1 MAERGEAKCA
11 ERSFVSKSRA
21 FLDLDSRSAFW
32 RRIIRGAEFSS
43 LISIWKMAE
52 RSEARSMIVK
62 FGDLLLILWNI
73 FHFEKGLIKQLNV
86 DLNGKI

>member
-11 ERSFVSKSRA
+11 KRSFVSKSRA
-21 FLDLDSRSAFW
+21 FLDLDSR